1 MVQPGSAA
9 RAGTARVIAVQEGAV
24 TVAILVPIAAGL
36 VGALV
41 GAAAAWFAGRVQ
53 HRLETTFAMHREF
66 HSPEMTRSR
75 NLAGQTVRDNRSSSF
90 EDMRVRLSPEV
101 TQHVWNVMYFY
112 QRLCLAVKLRDVH
125 RSYIPEMF
133 GENFC
138 WWYSRSYEHQLV
150 PLNWQAGRHIKWL
163 MNWIE
168 DSAPAD
174 ELQKWRTRAAAI
186 EDPRPASRGMLSRWR
201 QLRRMLLSEPLATIP
216 ARACYLPRMCLPG
229 NPPGRTA
236 AFCTQIN

>member
-1 MVQPGSAA
+1 M
-9 RAGTARVIAVQEGAV
+9 
-24 TVAILVPIAAGL
+24 AILVPIAAGL
-36 VGALV
+36 VGTVV
-41 GAAAAWFAGRVQ
+41 GAIVAWFAGRAQ

-90 EDMRVRLSPEV
+90 EDMRVKLSPEV

-112 QRLCLAVKLRDVH
+112 QRLCLAIKLRDVH

-138 WWYSRSYEHQLV
+138 WWYSKSYEHQLV

-168 DSAPAD
+168 RSAPAD
-174 ELQKWRTRAAAI
+174 ELRKWRTRAATM
-186 EDPRPASRGMLSRWR
+186 EDPRPTPEGMLYRWR
-201 QLRRMLLSEPLATIP
+201 RLRRMHLF
-216 ARACYLPRMCLPG
+216 ARALANPHNGRAQLADRYWTSGSYGMSYSCAAARLRRAGLSLPMG
-229 NPPGRTA
+229 
-236 AFCTQIN
+236 